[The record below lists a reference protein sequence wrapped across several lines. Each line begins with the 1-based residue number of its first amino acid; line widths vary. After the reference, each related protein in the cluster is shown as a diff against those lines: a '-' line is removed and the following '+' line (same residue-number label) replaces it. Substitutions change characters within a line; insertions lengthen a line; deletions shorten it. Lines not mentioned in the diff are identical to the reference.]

1 MTSDDRVIHVPVCNS
16 LKQPRKLINLC
27 KHLVFNDVMKKEF
40 TIIPGKKILKLKYSK
55 GEFKT
60 VHENVSVI

>member
-1 MTSDDRVIHVPVCNS
+1 
-16 LKQPRKLINLC
+16 
-27 KHLVFNDVMKKEF
+27 MKKEF